1 MPPKKKMRKNYVGEV
16 ANVLNFLQSKNS
28 TPAKKSP
35 IKKAPSKK
43 SSKKTSSSSLSPSS
57 PTPSKTSPKK
67 TSSKKTSS
75 FLSPTHSS
83 KKSSFQNE
91 EDADF
96 FLERINIKADRLDFH
111 KQKLSLLK
119 KICLH
124 YFHFWGVSLKETKTE
139 LELYYNK
146 HLFSTFDKKDLV
158 FSYFR
163 KINIKQPAIDHFL
176 FLSLIYFLSNEWIR
190 NKDAEFDIDTDYM
203 LPENYMDLITF
214 ENDEN
219 NHLNKIY
226 IITKSAL
233 KNCILKKGLSILCK

>member
-16 ANVLNFLQSKNS
+16 ANVLHFLQSKNS

-35 IKKAPSKK
+35 IKKK
-43 SSKKTSSSSLSPSS
+43 SRKKTSSTPSSPSPSS
-57 PTPSKTSPKK
+57 K
-67 TSSKKTSS
+67 
-75 FLSPTHSS
+75 
-83 KKSSFQNE
+83 NE
-91 EDADF
+91 DF

-111 KQKLSLLK
+111 KQKLSLLN

-124 YFHFWGVSLKETKTE
+124 YFHFWGVSLKETNTE
-139 LELYYNK
+139 LHLYYNK

-163 KINIKQPAIDHFL
+163 KINIKQPSIDHFL
-176 FLSLIYFLSNEWIR
+176 FLSLIYFLCNEWIR

-219 NHLNKIY
+219 NLLNKIY